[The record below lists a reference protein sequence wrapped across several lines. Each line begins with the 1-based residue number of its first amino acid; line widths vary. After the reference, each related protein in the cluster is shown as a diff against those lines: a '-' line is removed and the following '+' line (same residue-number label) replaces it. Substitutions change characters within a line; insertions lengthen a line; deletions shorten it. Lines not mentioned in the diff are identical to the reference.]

1 MGRPLAQLVVSEAE
15 REQLVRWTRRAK
27 SAQSLALRCRIVLAC
42 AEGMSNSDV
51 AKKMGVSL
59 PTVGKWRSRFL
70 ELRLDGLHDEPRPGA
85 PRTVTDDQVEE
96 VVVKTLESI
105 PKNATHWST
114 RSMAKATGLSQSA
127 IVRIW
132 HAFGLKP
139 HRTETFKFSRDPLF
153 VEKVRD
159 VVGLYLSPPERA
171 IVLSI
176 DEKSQIQAL
185 DRSQPGLPLGL
196 GYTEKHTHDYVRHG
210 TTSLFSA
217 LNVATGEVI
226 GQCMNRHRHQE
237 FLKFLNT
244 IDQMT
249 PEEEGVSFHVI
260 MDNSATHK
268 APAVRKWFLNHP
280 RYVVHFTPTSASWL
294 NLVERFFAE
303 ITTKRIRRG
312 TFKSVK
318 QLVQAIEDYLEDH
331 NANPRP
337 FRWTATADEILG
349 KVARLCKGINNS
361 GH

>member
-1 MGRPLAQLVVSEAE
+1 MGRPLAELVVSKDE
-15 REQLVRWTRRAK
+15 REQLVRWSRRAT

-42 AEGMSNSDV
+42 DSGKSNTEV
-51 AKKMGVSL
+51 AKDMGVSL
-59 PTVGKWRSRFL
+59 PTVGKWRQRFIDQRL
-70 ELRLDGLHDEPRPGA
+70 EGLHDEPRPGA
-85 PRTVTDDQVEE
+85 PRTVTDEQVEA
-96 VVVKTLESI
+96 VVVKTLESL

-114 RSMAKATGLSQSA
+114 RSMAQATGLSQSA

-132 HAFGLKP
+132 HTFGLQP
-139 HRTETFKFSRDPLF
+139 HRVETFKLSSDPLF
-153 VEKVRD
+153 IEKVRD
-159 VVGLYLSPPERA
+159 VVGLYMSPPERA
-171 IVLSI
+171 IVLSV

-217 LNVATGEVI
+217 LNVKTGEVI

-237 FLKFLNT
+237 FLKFMKT
-244 IDQMT
+244 VDAAI
-249 PEEEGVSFHVI
+249 PEEEGVTIHVI
-260 MDNSATHK
+260 MDNYATHK
-268 APAVRKWFLNHP
+268 TPAVRKWFTNHP

-303 ITTKRIRRG
+303 ITVKRIRRG
-312 TFKSVK
+312 AFKSVK
-318 QLVQAIEDYLEDH
+318 QLIAAIEDYLALH

-337 FRWTATADEILG
+337 FHWTATADEILG
-349 KVARLCKGINNS
+349 KVDRLCKRISNS